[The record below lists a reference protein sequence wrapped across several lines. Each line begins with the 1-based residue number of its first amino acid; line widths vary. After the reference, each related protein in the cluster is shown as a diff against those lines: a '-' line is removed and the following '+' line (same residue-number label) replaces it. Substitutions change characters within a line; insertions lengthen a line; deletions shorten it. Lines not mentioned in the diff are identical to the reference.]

1 MEPAAQAGGIGKMA
15 PAFKTTRNEEA
26 WPVIKNI
33 TRNPL
38 KPAGWKLFMFLAIP
52 VGLYLFIVITPIL
65 FSIFFSLFN
74 WNGGPNMKFIG
85 IENYIKT
92 FNDRVFWLSLKN
104 TLLFTVLMTV
114 GQVGLAF
121 VFTLFFTMRWVRFVD
136 FHRTVMFF
144 PNVISA
150 VIIGL
155 MWQLIYNNDIGI
167 LNTCLRALG
176 LEIWIRTWLGDPKI
190 AMYSL
195 AVPVIWQYVGYYLVI
210 LMSAVGSIPKDI
222 FEVAEI
228 DGADGWKRSLYI
240 TIPMIW
246 NSLKICIM
254 ICVSGSFKA
263 FDHIMIMT
271 GGGPGR
277 ATSVLT
283 LYNYNVSF
291 TSMKLGYGCAMA
303 VVILVFSLILTI
315 GTQTLMGG
323 KRFES

>member
-1 MEPAAQAGGIGKMA
+1 MQKAIA
-15 PAFKTTRNEEA
+15 
-26 WPVIKNI
+26 
-33 TRNPL
+33 RNPL
-38 KPAGWKLFMFLAIP
+38 KPPGYQIFLYLLIP
-52 VGLYLFIVITPIL
+52 VGLYLFIVIAPIL
-65 FSIFFSLFN
+65 FSAYFSLFN
-74 WNGGPNMKFIG
+74 WNGGPNMKFVG
-85 IENYIKT
+85 IANYLKT
-92 FNDRVFWLSLKN
+92 FKDAVFWKSFNN
-104 TLLFTVLMTV
+104 TLLFTGLMTV
-114 GQVGLAF
+114 GQVGIAF
-121 VFTLFFTMRWVRFVD
+121 IFTLFFTMKWVKFVT

-155 MWQLIYNNDIGI
+155 MWQLIYNSDIGL
-167 LNTCLRALG
+167 LNTLLRAVG
-176 LEIWIRTWLGDPKI
+176 LSDWIRVWLGDPKI

-195 AVPVIWQYVGYYLVI
+195 AVPVIWQYVGYYLII

-228 DGADGWKRSLYI
+228 DGADGWKRSVYI

-246 NSLKICIM
+246 DSLKICVM

-303 VVILVFSLILTI
+303 VVILLFSLVLTV
-315 GTQTLMGG
+315 GVKALMGG
-323 KRFES
+323 KRYAE

>member
-1 MEPAAQAGGIGKMA
+1 MQ
-15 PAFKTTRNEEA
+15 KTIA
-26 WPVIKNI
+26 
-33 TRNPL
+33 RNPL
-38 KPAGWKLFMFLAIP
+38 KPPGHQIFLYLMIP
-52 VGLYLFIVITPIL
+52 VGLYLFIVVAPIL
-65 FSIFFSLFN
+65 FSAYFSLFN
-74 WNGGPNMKFIG
+74 WNGGPKMKFVG
-85 IENYIKT
+85 FANYVKT
-92 FNDRVFWLSLKN
+92 CQDPVFWKSFNN
-104 TLLFTVLMTV
+104 TMLFTALMTV
-114 GQVGLAF
+114 GQVGIAF
-121 VFTLFFTMRWVRFVD
+121 VFTLFFTMKWVKFVT

-155 MWQLIYNNDIGI
+155 MWQLIYNSDIGL
-167 LNTCLRALG
+167 LNAFLRAMG
-176 LEIWIRTWLGDPKI
+176 LSDRIRVWLGDPKI

-195 AVPVIWQYVGYYLVI
+195 AVPVIWQYVGYYLII

-228 DGADGWKRSLYI
+228 DGADGWKRSVYI

-246 NSLKICIM
+246 DSLKICVM

-303 VVILVFSLILTI
+303 VVILVFSLILTV
-315 GTQTLMGG
+315 GVKALMEG
-323 KRFES
+323 KRHAE

>member
-1 MEPAAQAGGIGKMA
+1 M
-15 PAFKTTRNEEA
+15 
-26 WPVIKNI
+26 
-33 TRNPL
+33 
-38 KPAGWKLFMFLAIP
+38 
-52 VGLYLFIVITPIL
+52 Y
-65 FSIFFSLFN
+65 FSLFN
-74 WNGGPNMKFIG
+74 WNGGPKMKFLG
-85 IENYIKT
+85 FENYIKT
-92 FNDRVFWLSLKN
+92 FNDRIFWQSTKN
-104 TLLFTVLMTV
+104 TLLFTLLMTV

-121 VFTLFFTMRWVRFVD
+121 IFTLFFTMRWTRFVN

-155 MWQLIYNNDIGI
+155 MWQLIYNNDIGL
-167 LNTCLRALG
+167 LNTLLRLCG
-176 LEIWIRTWLGDPKI
+176 REEWIKVWLGDPNI

-195 AVPVIWQYVGYYLVI
+195 AVPVIWQYVGYYVVI
-210 LMSAVGSIPKDI
+210 LCSAVGSIPKEI
-222 FEVAEI
+222 LEIAEL
-228 DGADGWKRSLYI
+228 DGANGWKRSLYI

-246 NSLKICIM
+246 NTVKICIM

-303 VVILVFSLILTI
+303 VVILVFSLILTVS
-315 GTQTLMGG
+315 TQALMGG

>member
-1 MEPAAQAGGIGKMA
+1 MNKRMVSI
-15 PAFKTTRNEEA
+15 
-26 WPVIKNI
+26 
-33 TRNPL
+33 NPL
-38 KPAGWKLFMFLAIP
+38 KPPGWQIFLFLLIP

-65 FSIFFSLFN
+65 FSMFFSLFD
-74 WNGGPNMKFIG
+74 WNGGPNLKYIG
-85 IENYIKT
+85 LTNFVSVWK
-92 FNDRVFWLSLKN
+92 DRVFWQSFNN

-121 VFTLFFTMRWVRFVD
+121 VFSLFFTMKWVKMVT

-144 PNVISA
+144 PNVIAA

-155 MWQLIYNNDIGI
+155 MWQLIYNADIGL
-167 LNTCLRALG
+167 LNVALRAMG
-176 LEIWIRTWLGDPKI
+176 LESWIQIWLGDPKI
-190 AMYSL
+190 AMYAL

-210 LMSAVGSIPKDI
+210 LLSAVGSIPKDI

-228 DGADGWKRSLYI
+228 DGADGFKRSLYI
-240 TIPMIW
+240 TIPLIW

-291 TSMKLGYGCAMA
+291 TSMKLGYGSAIA
-303 VVILVFSLILTI
+303 VVILVFSLFLTV
-315 GTQTLMGG
+315 GTRTLMGG

>member
-1 MEPAAQAGGIGKMA
+1 M
-15 PAFKTTRNEEA
+15 
-26 WPVIKNI
+26 IKNI

-121 VFTLFFTMRWVRFVD
+121 MFTLFFTMRWVRFVN

-155 MWQLIYNNDIGI
+155 MWLLIYNNDIGI

-176 LEIWIRTWLGDPKI
+176 LESWIRTWLGDPKI

-210 LMSAVGSIPKDI
+210 LMSAVGS
-222 FEVAEI
+222 
-228 DGADGWKRSLYI
+228 I

>member
-1 MEPAAQAGGIGKMA
+1 MARQRQAA
-15 PAFKTTRNEEA
+15 
-26 WPVIKNI
+26 V
-33 TRNPL
+33 RNPL
-38 KPAGWKLFMFLAIP
+38 KPSGRTLFLFMAIP

-65 FSIFFSLFN
+65 YSIFFSFFK
-74 WNGGPNMKFIG
+74 WNGGPKMTPVGFK
-85 IENYIKT
+85 NYVDT
-92 FNDRVFWLSLKN
+92 FHDKVFWLSLKN
-104 TLLFTVLMTV
+104 TLLFTFLMTV
-114 GQVGLAF
+114 GQVGIAF
-121 VFTLFFTMRWVRFVD
+121 IFTLFFTMKWVRFTS

-155 MWQLIYNNDIGI
+155 LWQLLYNNDVGLI
-167 LNTCLRALG
+167 NTVLRAMG
-176 LEIWIRTWLGDPKI
+176 REDSIRIWLGDPDI

-210 LMSAVGSIPKDI
+210 LMSAVGSIPQEI
-222 FEVAEI
+222 FEVAEL
-228 DGADGWKRSLYI
+228 DGADGWKRSFYI
-240 TIPMIW
+240 TVPMIW

-263 FDHIMIMT
+263 FDHIMVMT

-303 VVILVFSLILTI
+303 VVILVFSLILTM
-315 GTQTLMGG
+315 GTQALMGG
-323 KRFES
+323 KRFEH